1 MTSLLPAEAALLE
14 QLEAKIE
21 RGLATFTEVGR
32 ALTAI
37 RDQRLYRETHAT
49 FATYLDERWQIS
61 RARGYQLI
69 DAASVVDAVSTMVD
83 KGLSTVERHAQ
94 LSERAA
100 RELAPVLR
108 DHGEEAVADVWE
120 TVREINGD
128 RPTAAQARAVV
139 QGLKNPASEADLE
152 EQGVQ
157 ADRPFARRP
166 CLRVSA
172 LREADVVSVLPAHVL
187 EQARRILDAEA
198 RRLLTDELDVDAAGA
213 LTGRHRHRL
222 DRGANQGAAGP
233 QAQPVPI
240 PGSGQADNPGVAA

>member
-139 QGLKNPASEADLE
+139 QGLKNPASDKQLAYLQSLAERSGADLPAKPISKNKASRLIDHLRDGHACE
-152 EQGVQ
+152 CRHCG
-157 ADRPFARRP
+157 RRM
-166 CLRVSA
+166 S
-172 LREADVVSVLPAHVL
+172 
-187 EQARRILDAEA
+187 
-198 RRLLTDELDVDAAGA
+198 
-213 LTGRHRHRL
+213 
-222 DRGANQGAAGP
+222 
-233 QAQPVPI
+233 
-240 PGSGQADNPGVAA
+240 